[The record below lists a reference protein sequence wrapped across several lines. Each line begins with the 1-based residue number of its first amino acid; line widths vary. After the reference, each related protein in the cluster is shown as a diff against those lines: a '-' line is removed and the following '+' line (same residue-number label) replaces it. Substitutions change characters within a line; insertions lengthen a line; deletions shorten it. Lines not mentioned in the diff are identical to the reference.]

1 MQKLNP
7 KKASE
12 NPLAAS
18 ILGAVLVKASQESGD
33 PGQKKAGLDLIKI
46 AEASPDK
53 MPRLA
58 PNSKLAQ
65 AVKAA
70 KKAMQPMKGVPS
82 EDSKAALRAKPE
94 Q

>member
-7 KKASE
+7 KKAE
-12 NPLAAS
+12 DNPLAAS
-18 ILGAVLVKASQESGD
+18 ILGAVLVKASRESGD

-70 KKAMQPMKGVPS
+70 KKAMAPKQPLPQ
-82 EDSKAALRAKPE
+82 EDSAANLKHRP
-94 Q
+94 QV